1 MIIRRS
7 LTSQMREFAP
17 AGLVG
22 LLKVADGSLLG
33 QVLDNAGRRRVTG
46 LCAGF
51 SVTSVAVIL
60 DAAGFNQSALP
71 FLPVTLP
78 REPHKGRRAT
88 S

>member
-17 AGLVG
+17 VGLVE
-22 LLKVADGSLLG
+22 DYGSLLG

-46 LCAGF
+46 LYDGF